1 MKSSKVIV
9 FDLDDT
15 LYREIDFF
23 KEGLLTVSKFAEDT
37 FGLSAKLVFK
47 EFMDIFNESGRTNL
61 FNFWLNSRGF
71 QSKHVKTMVQL
82 YRYHPIEIEFPSQ
95 NARFLESLGEN
106 IYLITDGNK
115 LVQNSKIESFGL
127 RNIFKKCL
135 ITNQYGV
142 KFQKPDSYSFE
153 LVRKMEK
160 SCWSNMIYV
169 GDNPEK
175 DFIALNS
182 LGGTTIQTLQYRP
195 ADNNSNLSIAHSAQ
209 YFVNSL
215 EEIEQFF

>member
-1 MKSSKVIV
+1 MKSSKLII

-23 KEGLLTVSKFAEDT
+23 KEGLLTVSNFAEDT

-61 FNFWLNSRGF
+61 FNYWLKSKGF
-71 QSKHVKTMVQL
+71 QSKNVKTMVQL
-82 YRYHPIEIEFPSQ
+82 YRYHQIEIEFPSQ
-95 NARFLESLGEN
+95 NARFLKSLGKN

-115 LVQNSKIESFGL
+115 LVQRRKIESFGL
-127 RNIFKKCL
+127 RNIFKRCL

-153 LVRKMEK
+153 LVRKMER
-160 SCWSNMIYV
+160 SCWSDMIYV
-169 GDNPEK
+169 GDNPTK
-175 DFIALNS
+175 DFLFLNS
-182 LGGTTIQTLQYRP
+182 QGGTTIQTLQYRT
-195 ADNNSNLSIAHSAQ
+195 AENYSNLSIAHSAQ
-209 YFVNSL
+209 YLVNSL
-215 EEIEQFF
+215 EEIEKYF